1 MVSAEPDE
9 ASNPER
15 DRLFH
20 QPPERMQRVRRA
32 KIVATLGPA
41 TDGLEL
47 DFVRAG
53 LDVARVNFSHGTQ
66 ADHARR
72 CSAVRQAAASLGR
85 PVAVMQDLQGPKI
98 RVGHLVGGGPVELVA
113 GQELSISTHDIV
125 GTAERIGCTYGHLAE
140 DVRPGDRVLLDDGR
154 IRLTVLGCQDG
165 EVSTRVEEGGPL
177 GEHKGI
183 NLPGVAVSSPAIT
196 DKDRA
201 DLAFGLQELR
211 VDYVALS
218 FVRTADEVRAAQELM
233 RDLGRRSVPCIVKLE
248 KGEAIDNL
256 DAIMQVADGVM
267 VARGDLGVELEPEM
281 VPMLQKRII
290 RRANQRGIPVIT
302 ATQMLESMITEETPT
317 RAEASDVAN
326 AVWDGSDAVM
336 LSAETATGRHPLLVL
351 QMMDRIVRAAESA
364 EDSPPVGRDVGD
376 RPSGS
381 AAAVTHAARVL
392 AEDLN
397 ATAIVGIT
405 RSGLTA
411 ELLSRGRGRV
421 PIFAF
426 SPSPDVCGRLALW
439 WGITPVHMPLAD
451 ALEPNI
457 AAMEDHL
464 VQSHAAAASDTVVIT
479 GSHPF
484 EAGVHTNFVK
494 FHVLGR
500 TG

>member
-1 MVSAEPDE
+1 LESI
-9 ASNPER
+9 
-15 DRLFH
+15 
-20 QPPERMQRVRRA
+20 RRA

-47 DFVRAG
+47 ELVKAG
-53 LDVARVNFSHGTQ
+53 VNVARLNFSHGTS
-66 ADHARR
+66 AEHARR
-72 CSAVRQAAASLGR
+72 CTAIRAAAKEVGR
-85 PVAVMQDLQGPKI
+85 AIAVMQDLQGPKI
-98 RVGHLVGGGPVELVA
+98 RVGSLVGGGPVKLEDGNEL
-113 GQELSISTHDIV
+113 IITTHEMV
-125 GTAERIGCTYGHLAE
+125 GTADKFCCTYQHLAQ

-154 IRLTVLGCQDG
+154 IRLSVLTTHDG
-165 EVSTRVEEGGPL
+165 EVTARVEAGGPL

-201 DLAFGLQELR
+201 DLAFGLQELA

-218 FVRTADEVRAAQELM
+218 FVRTAAEVRAAHDLM
-233 RDLGRRSVPCIVKLE
+233 KTVGRTAPLVVKLE

-256 DAIMQVADGVM
+256 DEILQVADAVM
-267 VARGDLGVELEPEM
+267 VARGDLGVELAPEQ

-290 RRANQRGIPVIT
+290 QQANHRGIPVIT
-302 ATQMLESMITEETPT
+302 ATQMLESMILEETPT

-336 LSAETATGRHPLLVL
+336 LSAETATGHHPLLVVR
-351 QMMDRIVRAAESA
+351 MMDRIVRAAESA
-364 EDSPPVGRDVGD
+364 DVMPGQVGRARDD
-376 RPSGS
+376 RPRGY

-392 AEDLN
+392 AEDLD
-397 ATAIVGIT
+397 ASAIVGVT

-411 ELLSRGRGRV
+411 ELLSRGRARV

-426 SPSPDVCGRLALW
+426 SPDDEVCRRLALW
-439 WGITPVHMPLAD
+439 WGVTPVHRHLAED
-451 ALEPNI
+451 LETNI
-457 AAMEDHL
+457 EAMEHHL
-464 VQSHAAAASDTVVIT
+464 VEHHSAAPPDTVVIA

-484 EAGVHTNFVK
+484 EVGVHTNFVK

-500 TG
+500 T

>member
-1 MVSAEPDE
+1 
-9 ASNPER
+9 
-15 DRLFH
+15 
-20 QPPERMQRVRRA
+20 
-32 KIVATLGPA
+32 
-41 TDGLEL
+41 
-47 DFVRAG
+47 
-53 LDVARVNFSHGTQ
+53 
-66 ADHARR
+66 
-72 CSAVRQAAASLGR
+72 
-85 PVAVMQDLQGPKI
+85 
-98 RVGHLVGGGPVELVA
+98 
-113 GQELSISTHDIV
+113 
-125 GTAERIGCTYGHLAE
+125 
-140 DVRPGDRVLLDDGR
+140 
-154 IRLTVLGCQDG
+154 
-165 EVSTRVEEGGPL
+165 
-177 GEHKGI
+177 
-183 NLPGVAVSSPAIT
+183 
-196 DKDRA
+196 
-201 DLAFGLQELR
+201 
-211 VDYVALS
+211 
-218 FVRTADEVRAAQELM
+218 
-233 RDLGRRSVPCIVKLE
+233 
-248 KGEAIDNL
+248 
-256 DAIMQVADGVM
+256 
-267 VARGDLGVELEPEM
+267 
-281 VPMLQKRII
+281 
-290 RRANQRGIPVIT
+290 
-302 ATQMLESMITEETPT
+302 
-317 RAEASDVAN
+317 
-326 AVWDGSDAVM
+326 
-336 LSAETATGRHPLLVL
+336 
-351 QMMDRIVRAAESA
+351 VRAAESA

-426 SPSPDVCGRLALW
+426 SPSPDVCARLALW

>member
-1 MVSAEPDE
+1 VK
-9 ASNPER
+9 
-15 DRLFH
+15 
-20 QPPERMQRVRRA
+20 QVRRA
-32 KIVATLGPA
+32 KLVATLGPA

-47 DFVRAG
+47 DLVRAG
-53 LDVARVNFSHGTQ
+53 LDVARLNFSHGVA

-72 CSAVRQAAASLGR
+72 CAAIRAAAVETGR
-85 PVAVMQDLQGPKI
+85 AVAVMQDLQGPKI
-98 RVGHLVGGGPVELVA
+98 RVGTFERGGPVQLEA
-113 GQELSISTHDIV
+113 GKDVVITTHGTV
-125 GTAERIGCTYGHLAE
+125 GTADRICCTYQHLAH
-140 DVRPGDRVLLDDGR
+140 DVQAGDRILLDDGR
-154 IRLTVLGCQDG
+154 IRLKVLSTNDG
-165 EVSTRVEEGGPL
+165 EVTARVEEGGPL

-201 DLAFGLQELR
+201 DMAFGLQELG

-233 RDLGRRSVPCIVKLE
+233 RGLGRTAPLVVKLE

-256 DAIMQVADGVM
+256 EAILQVADAVM
-267 VARGDLGVELEPEM
+267 VARGDLGVELAPEQ

-290 RRANQRGIPVIT
+290 QRANHRGIPVIT

-351 QMMDRIVRAAESA
+351 SMMDRIVRAAESA
-364 EDSPPVGRDVGD
+364 EAAPHTGRARDD
-376 RPSGS
+376 RPRGY

-392 AEDLN
+392 AEDLE
-397 ATAIVGIT
+397 ATAVVGIT
-405 RSGLTA
+405 RTGLTA
-411 ELLSRGRGRV
+411 ELLSRGRTKV

-426 SPSPDVCGRLALW
+426 SPDQDVCRRLALW
-439 WGITPVHMPLAD
+439 WGISAIQHHLAAD
-451 ALEPNI
+451 LEANI
-457 AAMEDHL
+457 DAMETYL
-464 VQSHAAAASDTVVIT
+464 VEHQSAEVADTVVIT

-500 TG
+500 T